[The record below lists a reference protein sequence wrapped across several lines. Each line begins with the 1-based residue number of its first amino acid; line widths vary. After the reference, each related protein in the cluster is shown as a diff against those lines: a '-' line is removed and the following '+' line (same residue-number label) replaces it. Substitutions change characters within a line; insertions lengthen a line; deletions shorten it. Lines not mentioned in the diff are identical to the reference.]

1 MSWFAAQHNGYS
13 KNLRM
18 MANRRQYRYVGPSE
32 IVKHLSA
39 VSRRVLV
46 QSASDVLHWIK
57 DTKQSPEYDNLI
69 VATFVVDTEGRLW
82 INDRRS
88 EHVHCAAGQNVL
100 SAGEMAFA
108 LDRNSLAL
116 VEVSNQ
122 STGYCPEPESWPVV
136 ERALTAASI
145 PHPTDFTMKCIF
157 RLCEN
162 CGTKNLIKDEWYVCG
177 VCQSPLSFEWNFGAY
192 GVQNAE

>member
-1 MSWFAAQHNGYS
+1 
-13 KNLRM
+13 
-18 MANRRQYRYVGPSE
+18 MALYREYRYVGPSE

-39 VSRRVLV
+39 VSGRVLV
-46 QSASDVLHWIK
+46 QSANDVLNWIAE
-57 DTKQSPEYDNLI
+57 THQRSEYDELI
-69 VATFVVDTEGRLW
+69 VATFVVDTQGRLW

-100 SAGEMAFA
+100 SAGEMAFELSDDVITVA
-108 LDRNSLAL
+108 
-116 VEVSNQ
+116 EVSNQ
-122 STGYCPEPESWPVV
+122 STGYCPEPESWPAVGQ
-136 ERALTAASI
+136 ALAAANT

-162 CGTKNLIKDEWYVCG
+162 CGTKNLIKDDWYVCG
-177 VCQSPLSFEWNFGAY
+177 VCQSPLNFEWNFGAY